1 MNADNKR
8 SPLLPLAIFGLL
20 FSGMIIAFQYFAD
33 PPMDEVEA
41 PPALP
46 SALSAAEQP
55 KELDLDALD
64 EVTLETDRF
73 SASFSAAGGALRS
86 LKIKE
91 ARYSAEEDELAELV
105 TTSLPEYL
113 PFRQL
118 IEGAKLPPGLIYNIE
133 RASDGDVV
141 FRAEADGLALSRK
154 LNVREGDYQ
163 LYSTLR
169 IENRGEKPRTL
180 RVIDETHHYVQRSEE
195 EGSGIIARPSPWIA
209 HGFCMTGADDERMD
223 RGDLESPFSM
233 GPDVRFAAIENTY
246 FVLAMLPD
254 SPESGARCELFA
266 EDRGGTSS
274 KDADGTLF
282 TARLYR
288 DQITLAPGESALVR
302 TQLYAGPKEFEA
314 LSAVG
319 NELDSVVDLG
329 WFGFIGFGLIQ
340 LLSFIYGYVAEW
352 GIAIA
357 LLTLIVKLLLY
368 PLTEKSFQSMARMR
382 LLKPEMDRI
391 NELYQ
396 DDREKK
402 GAAIMELY
410 KKHGVN
416 PLAGCLPSLLQMP
429 IWFALY
435 QSLSTNIQLYH
446 ASGLWFDDLSS
457 PDPGLLGVALIK
469 PLPLALGGLMIVQQR
484 ISPAAMDPIQAKM
497 MMIVMPTMITL
508 FMYFLPAGLCV
519 YMVTNSVLG
528 IGQQYWIQKRLERQH
543 PPQDEDGDDAG
554 AEPSADE
561 SAATTTK
568 SRPGK
573 ASRKGARS
581 RRNRG
586 GRS

>member
-1 MNADNKR
+1 MNAENKR
-8 SPLLPLAIFGLL
+8 SPLLPLAIFGVL
-20 FSGMIIAFQYFAD
+20 FSGMILALQFFAD
-33 PPMDEVEA
+33 PPPEGIERMEDAPEA
-41 PPALP
+41 LRGDVVAD
-46 SALSAAEQP
+46 
-55 KELDLDALD
+55 ELDLDALE
-64 EVTLETDRF
+64 EVTIETEKF
-73 SASFSAAGGALRS
+73 SARLSAAGGALRS

-91 ARYSAEEDELAELV
+91 ERYGPEEDELAELV
-105 TTSLPEYL
+105 TTNRPEYL
-113 PFRQL
+113 PFRQR
-118 IEGAKLPPGLIYNIE
+118 IEGARIPTDLTYRLQ
-133 RASDGDVV
+133 RASDREAV
-141 FRAEADGLALSRK
+141 FRAETDGLVLSRK
-154 LNVREGDYQ
+154 INAREGDYQ

-180 RVIDETHHYVQRSEE
+180 RVVDEAFHYVQRAQEE
-195 EGSGIIARPSPWIA
+195 SSGIIARPSPWIA
-209 HGFCMTGADDERMD
+209 HGFCKTGSDDERLD
-223 RGDLESPFSM
+223 RGDLEAPFSM

-254 SPESGARCELFA
+254 SAASGVRCELFA
-266 EDRGGTSS
+266 EDRGGTSK

-288 DQITLAPGESALVR
+288 EELTLAPGESALVR

-340 LLSFIYGYVAEW
+340 LLSFIYGYVGEW

-357 LLTLIVKLLLY
+357 LLTLIVKILLY

-457 PDPGLLGVALIK
+457 PDPGLLGIALIK

-543 PPQDEDGDDAG
+543 PTQEESEDPD

-561 SAATTTK
+561 SAATTIKK

-573 ASRKGARS
+573 ASRKGARN